1 MEKRL
6 MTIMVINGIIVAF
19 IILFDFLFLREIPEL
34 FTSVIIVSLIM
45 FALPI
50 ILVRYYEM
58 VKVKGLE
65 ENFPQFIRD
74 LVESLRSG
82 MTLPKAVESISRNDY
97 GNLSQLVKR
106 LNVQLN
112 WGIPFDQAFL
122 KFSRGTKSK
131 LIGRMT
137 LTIIESHRFGGNL
150 SDVFEA
156 ISSTSL
162 EIERLR
168 EERKLYINSQ
178 LMTGYVI
185 FFVFLIVIIG
195 LQKFLIPTL
204 SDISEQTLS
213 EDQIESQD
221 LVAEYTSIFRNLII
235 LQGLFAGL
243 VIGKMSEG
251 QVVGGI
257 KHSLFLIIVGVFI
270 FSVSGFI

>member
-1 MEKRL
+1 

-19 IILFDFLFLREIPEL
+19 IILFDLLFLREIPGL

-45 FALPI
+45 FVLPI
-50 ILVRYYEM
+50 ALVRYYEM
-58 VKVKGLE
+58 VKIKGLE

-74 LVESLRSG
+74 LVESIRSG

-106 LNVQLN
+106 LDAQLN
-112 WGIPFDQAFL
+112 WGIPFNQAFL
-122 KFSRGTKSK
+122 KFSRSTKSK

-150 SDVFEA
+150 TDVFEA
-156 ISSTSL
+156 ISSTAL

-204 SDISEQTLS
+204 SDISEQTLT
-213 EDQIESQD
+213 EEQKEQD
-221 LVAEYTSIFRNLII
+221 LAAEYTSIFRNLII

-251 QVVGGI
+251 QVAGGI

-270 FSVSGFI
+270 FSVSGLI

>member
-19 IILFDFLFLREIPEL
+19 IILFDLLFLREIPGL
-34 FTSVIIVSLIM
+34 FTSVIIVSLVM
-45 FALPI
+45 FVLPI
-50 ILVRYYEM
+50 ALVRYYEM
-58 VKVKGLE
+58 VKIKGLE

-106 LNVQLN
+106 LNAQLN
-112 WGIPFDQAFL
+112 WGIPFNQAFL
-122 KFSRGTKSK
+122 KFSRSTKSK

-150 SDVFEA
+150 TDVFEA

-204 SDISEQTLS
+204 SDISEQTLT
-213 EDQIESQD
+213 EEQKEQD
-221 LVAEYTSIFRNLII
+221 LAAEYTSIFRNLII